1 MGSNHSYQ
9 KISNTLM
16 LEDLFKIDDN
26 IYMDPITRKLYH
38 SNLEPMKTFKIEGIS
53 NPLIILQDINGL
65 VTIRVEE
72 TVKNYGS
79 KLYIESIKQK

>member
-1 MGSNHSYQ
+1 
-9 KISNTLM
+9 M

-26 IYMDPITRKLYH
+26 IYMDPLTRKLYN
-38 SNLEPMKTFKIEGIS
+38 SNLEPMKTFKIEGIL
-53 NPLIILQDINGL
+53 NPLIIMQDINGL

-72 TVKNYGS
+72 TVKNNGS